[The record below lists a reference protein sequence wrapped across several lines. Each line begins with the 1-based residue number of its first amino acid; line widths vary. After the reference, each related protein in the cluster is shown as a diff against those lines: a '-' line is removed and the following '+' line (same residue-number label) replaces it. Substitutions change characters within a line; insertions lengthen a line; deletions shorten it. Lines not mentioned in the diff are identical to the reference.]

1 MHLYHQVR
9 WISRRRIDALRRT
22 GTLRPGLL
30 LESFNGYLI
39 VEPAGSNLGDG
50 EVLSRENADY
60 ELQEVWVAGS
70 RAKLAEAR
78 RLVGLEAEQPV
89 TELVGAGGQ

>member
-1 MHLYHQVR
+1 MNTRHQVR
-9 WISRRRIDALRRT
+9 WISRKRVDALRRS

-50 EVLSRENADY
+50 AVLSPQEADY

-70 RAKLAEAR
+70 KVKLAEAR
-78 RLVGLEAEQPV
+78 RLLGLEVEHPMAE
-89 TELVGAGGQ
+89 LIGVGD